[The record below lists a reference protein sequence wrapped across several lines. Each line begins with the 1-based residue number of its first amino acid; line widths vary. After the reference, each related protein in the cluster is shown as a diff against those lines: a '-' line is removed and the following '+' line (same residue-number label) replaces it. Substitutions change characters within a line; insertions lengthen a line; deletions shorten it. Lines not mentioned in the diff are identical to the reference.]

1 MDSGLRMLVFFWMAV
16 RLFHISNLLVLVTLL
31 VTSRARREA
40 GGKGKYWERWEE
52 GSERGEEDSGRGPG
66 ATERVRVV
74 RNLEKGSGA
83 RRKEEGGRRMGDLG
97 WRMEDGGR
105 RMEDLGGRMEDVGW
119 RKENGGRRKEDGG
132 WRMMD

>member
-1 MDSGLRMLVFFWMAV
+1 MGLRG
-16 RLFHISNLLVLVTLL
+16 
-31 VTSRARREA
+31 SRICGGGAGAGHHWVALMGLWHDKHGGSGAGEGEGREE

-74 RNLEKGSGA
+74 RNLEKGGGA

-97 WRMEDGGR
+97 GRMEDGGR
-105 RMEDLGGRMEDVGW
+105 RKEDGRFRMEDAGW
-119 RKENGGRRKEDGG
+119 RFVVVVVDGAAV
-132 WRMMD
+132 

>member
-1 MDSGLRMLVFFWMAV
+1 MGLRG
-16 RLFHISNLLVLVTLL
+16 
-31 VTSRARREA
+31 SRICGGGAGAGHHWVALMGLWHDKHGGSGAGEGGGREE

-74 RNLEKGSGA
+74 RNLEKGGGA

-97 WRMEDGGR
+97 ERMEDGGR
-105 RMEDLGGRMEDVGW
+105 RKEDGRFRREDGGCRMED
-119 RKENGGRRKEDGG
+119 GG
-132 WRMMD
+132 